1 MAGRHPALPPP
12 THLDFFFNNAGI
24 LGRVGPFLEYPDDE
38 FDRIVAT
45 NLESV
50 WLAMKILTPLLVR
63 RGGGVIV
70 NTASVAGLRG
80 YRGMLAYCATK
91 HAVVG
96 ITRAAAAELA
106 PAKIR
111 VNALCPGLI
120 ETPCSACSARAP
132 RQEHE
137 GVEKISQSRSG
148 GSLRLRS

>member
-1 MAGRHPALPPP
+1 M
-12 THLDFFFNNAGI
+12 
-24 LGRVGPFLEYPDDE
+24 
-38 FDRIVAT
+38 AT
-45 NLESV
+45 NLKSV

-120 ETPCSACSARAP
+120 ETPMLSLLSEGAAPGAPKAFEEQSLSRVPAARFGSAAEVAAVAAFLCSDDASYVTGATYT
-132 RQEHE
+132 
-137 GVEKISQSRSG
+137 VDG
-148 GSLRLRS
+148 GIIGSDREQAG

>member
-1 MAGRHPALPPP
+1 M
-12 THLDFFFNNAGI
+12 
-24 LGRVGPFLEYPDDE
+24 
-38 FDRIVAT
+38 AT
-45 NLESV
+45 NLKSV

-111 VNALCPGLI
+111 VNALC
-120 ETPCSACSARAP
+120 
-132 RQEHE
+132 
-137 GVEKISQSRSG
+137 SQSRSG